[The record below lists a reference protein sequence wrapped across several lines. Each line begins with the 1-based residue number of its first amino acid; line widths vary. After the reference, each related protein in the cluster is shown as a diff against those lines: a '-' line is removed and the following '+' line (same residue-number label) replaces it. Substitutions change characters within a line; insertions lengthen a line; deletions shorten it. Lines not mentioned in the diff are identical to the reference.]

1 MNATK
6 YRFILFTL
14 FCYSFSNAQGC
25 SDAGI
30 CSIGAAHQN
39 TETKLKNEIEVS
51 TIFGAGEADTKYVS
65 PFINYRRFFND
76 SWTASVKIT
85 SSLAYG
91 EFGKRASIGDAY
103 LLASYRK
110 KTDSHFKWSFTS
122 GAKIPFNRSNL
133 KINNH
138 PLPLDYQSSLGTI
151 DFLGSSNL
159 NYYHWDFNFAFQI
172 PVFNL
177 NANSY
182 FAEYS
187 GTNDFPTT
195 NLFKRKPDVLYR
207 ITYSRETTN
216 KKFVF
221 KPNVLFIYHLGED
234 SAEDIFGKRYSIDGS
249 SGLTINGN
257 IISAY
262 NFKNNSLE
270 LSLATP
276 FVVRTIRPDGLTRSF
291 TAAISYI
298 TRF

>member
-1 MNATK
+1 MNSTYK
-6 YRFILFTL
+6 LIPLLF
-14 FCYSFSNAQGC
+14 FCYFFSNAQGC

-30 CSIGAAHQN
+30 CNIGNGHQSY
-39 TETKLKNEIEVS
+39 EQKLKNEIEVS
-51 TIFGAGEADTKYVS
+51 TVFGAGEADTKYVS
-65 PFINYRRFFND
+65 PFITYRRNFNQT
-76 SWTASVKIT
+76 WTAACKIT

-103 LLASYRK
+103 LLLSYNRK
-110 KTDSHFKWSFTS
+110 LSSSFKWSFTS

-138 PLPLDYQSSLGTI
+138 PLPLDYQSSLGTF

-159 NYYHWDFNFAFQI
+159 NYKRWDFNAAFQI
-172 PVFNL
+172 PVFNI

-182 FAEYS
+182 FAEYA
-187 GTNDFPTT
+187 GTDDFPTT
-195 NLFKRKPDVLYR
+195 NLFHRKPDVLFR
-207 ITYSRETTN
+207 TTYSLKTKN
-216 KKFVF
+216 QKFVF
-221 KPNVLFIYHLGED
+221 KPNVLFIYHIGED
-234 SAEDIFGKRYSIDGS
+234 SAEDIYGKRFSIDGS

-262 NFKNNSLE
+262 NFKNSSIE

-291 TAAISYI
+291 TAGISYI